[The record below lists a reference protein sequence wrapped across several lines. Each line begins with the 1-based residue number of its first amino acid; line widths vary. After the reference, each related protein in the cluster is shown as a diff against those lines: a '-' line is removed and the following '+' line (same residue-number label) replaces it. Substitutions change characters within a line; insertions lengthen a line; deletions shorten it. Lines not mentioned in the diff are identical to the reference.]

1 MVWGQS
7 DAADIISLQECFQGN
22 LPIETNGAVGETRSL
37 IVEKW
42 WQQALNQL
50 ALTYNEMPVL
60 EEWAIDLGMK
70 AETKISSQV
79 RGSLGFVT
87 DVISQIKGR

>member
-7 DAADIISLQECFQGN
+7 DAADIISLQDCFQGN
-22 LPIETNGAVGETRSL
+22 LPIEMNGAVGETLSL
-37 IVEKW
+37 IVEK
-42 WQQALNQL
+42 QQALNKL

-60 EEWAIDLGMK
+60 EKWAIQLGMK

-79 RGSLGFVT
+79 WGS
-87 DVISQIKGR
+87 